1 MLHALLA
8 APMSWF
14 ETTPTGRTLSRCS
27 KDVDEADTLLRMA
40 FTSMFDCFIKSI
52 SILILVCIVT
62 GGWLVL
68 GLLPAT
74 MLYYF
79 ALQYYRK
86 TSRELKR
93 LESISRSPIFSHFAE
108 TLHGL
113 SSVRCFQIE
122 KDFLTKHLKTVD
134 TNHRAFFLIN
144 ASNRWLS
151 IRLELIGGTV
161 TLLTCIILI
170 LISTPTTAALAG
182 LALVYITQMLNTL
195 NWGVRQV
202 SETEVRFNAVERLL
216 QYQGD
221 KFPKE
226 AVGICEND
234 PKKGA
239 WPLEGKIEFKQY
251 CMRYRPKLPLVLK
264 NISCNIPAGSSV
276 GICGRTGSGKSSM
289 FTALFRLVEPAEGTI
304 FIDGIDTQKM
314 GLNTLRSRIAII
326 PQDPVL
332 FVGNI
337 RGNLDPFDTYEDHEI
352 WNALKLCN
360 MYEAINTRPDK
371 LSTLV
376 SEGGA
381 NFSQGERQLLCI
393 ARALLRKPKIL
404 LLDEATASIDFKTD
418 GLIQTMIKDN
428 FKNCTTLTIAH
439 RLNTIADS
447 DIIMVLDDGNVIE
460 FDSPKNLLQLENGVY
475 KDMVNEDA

>member
-1 MLHALLA
+1 
-8 APMSWF
+8 
-14 ETTPTGRTLSRCS
+14 
-27 KDVDEADTLLRMA
+27 
-40 FTSMFDCFIKSI
+40 
-52 SILILVCIVT
+52 
-62 GGWLVL
+62 
-68 GLLPAT
+68 
-74 MLYYF
+74 
-79 ALQYYRK
+79 
-86 TSRELKR
+86 
-93 LESISRSPIFSHFAE
+93 
-108 TLHGL
+108 
-113 SSVRCFQIE
+113 
-122 KDFLTKHLKTVD
+122 
-134 TNHRAFFLIN
+134 
-144 ASNRWLS
+144 
-151 IRLELIGGTV
+151 
-161 TLLTCIILI
+161 
-170 LISTPTTAALAG
+170 
-182 LALVYITQMLNTL
+182 
-195 NWGVRQV
+195 
-202 SETEVRFNAVERLL
+202 
-216 QYQGD
+216 
-221 KFPKE
+221 
-226 AVGICEND
+226 
-234 PKKGA
+234 
-239 WPLEGKIEFKQY
+239 
-251 CMRYRPKLPLVLK
+251 
-264 NISCNIPAGSSV
+264 
-276 GICGRTGSGKSSM
+276 M
-289 FTALFRLVEPAEGTI
+289 FTALFRLVEPAAGTI